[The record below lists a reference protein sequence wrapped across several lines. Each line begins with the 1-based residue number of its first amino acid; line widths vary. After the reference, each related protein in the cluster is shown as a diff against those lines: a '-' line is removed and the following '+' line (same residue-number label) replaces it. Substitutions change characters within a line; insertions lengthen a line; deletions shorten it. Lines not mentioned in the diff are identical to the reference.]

1 MDAFFAGQQ
10 PKSAAAAR
18 TTLHVAQSPP
28 NRRPHERASVSAGQR
43 RLCRQHFERPT
54 GRCGST
60 AKPPPSARAHQ
71 RPLYGASANTAASPR
86 KGGAWCLAPGGLRGA
101 VFIALW
107 EEHCARI
114 TPMNSQRWQCAV
126 RLPRDAGDPGRARRV
141 DRSATA
147 ASEAS
152 ISVYQFSTA
161 KMMSWSPPTCSRGI
175 FVAVRAP
182 SVASAGKDVFL
193 GLLPR

>member
-1 MDAFFAGQQ
+1 MPYSRRHVVLSPAISTR
-10 PKSAAAAR
+10 PP
-18 TTLHVAQSPP
+18 TTAL
-28 NRRPHERASVSAGQR
+28 RRFG
-43 RLCRQHFERPT
+43 
-54 GRCGST
+54 
-60 AKPPPSARAHQ
+60 
-71 RPLYGASANTAASPR
+71 NTAASPR

-101 VFIALW
+101 VFNALW

-193 GLLPR
+193 GLLPRLAAAQSTGTDGHLHCVRYCDRSLVTLCFQAWTADPFCL